1 MTACEAS
8 STLPAGSGATRNLY
22 RSIAKPGRWN
32 TRPDGVRALKTRSAC
47 PDIPAMAVE
56 SSGGEP
62 AGTSTPLSSTNAATD
77 VLGNRIL
84 AGFIDLAVL
93 AALFVAMGLLFG
105 GVHSTNATSVSNP
118 TVHQTNYGVSL
129 TNGPLVLFLVL
140 CLSYYF
146 ILESRSGQTLG
157 KRATG
162 LRVISIDGGVP
173 TTRAI
178 LLRTLGR
185 IIDILPFLYLI
196 GSFCVRAAE
205 SRGVAGV

>member
-1 MTACEAS
+1 MRQACR
-8 STLPAGSGATRNLY
+8 TQL
-22 RSIAKPGRWN
+22 
-32 TRPDGVRALKTRSAC
+32 D
-47 PDIPAMAVE
+47 
-56 SSGGEP
+56 
-62 AGTSTPLSSTNAATD
+62 
-77 VLGNRIL
+77 
-84 AGFIDLAVL
+84 
-93 AALFVAMGLLFG
+93 
-105 GVHSTNATSVSNP
+105 
-118 TVHQTNYGVSL
+118 YGVSL

-196 GSFCVRAAE
+196 GLIALAFGKPRQRIGDRLAHTTVAA
-205 SRGVAGV
+205 V